1 MRKTFQFLH
10 KKFSLECKISSNPVE
25 RVYWY
30 KDGVALSNHAHH
42 HQHHDKLEQTQFVTE
57 NNNIRVDRYDVSN
70 INDYYKILLTLT
82 VLSAAKEDFGEYQ
95 CCAIN
100 SYGQICSNIFVQ
112 EIKSD
117 QKLNKH
123 HTTNSIATSSSSLI
137 SKLASPSN
145 KDTPNIINSD
155 EGVFEEA
162 ADAKSEYSEDE
173 EAESSS
179 GSNAISNSLDSKDK
193 RRHYLLKSKQFLHLE
208 SQAASSSTSTHLS
221 SVCLIAFSLL
231 LKYC

>member
-1 MRKTFQFLH
+1 M
-10 KKFSLECKISSNPVE
+10 
-25 RVYWY
+25 YWY

-42 HQHHDKLEQTQFVTE
+42 HQKHNPEHHDKLEQTQFVTE

-82 VLSAAKEDFGEYQ
+82 VLSATKEDFGEYQ

-123 HTTNSIATSSSSLI
+123 HTTNSIATLSSFSSSSLI

-162 ADAKSEYSEDE
+162 VDAKSEYSEDE

-208 SQAASSSTSTHLS
+208 SQAASSSTSTHFTS
-221 SVCLIAFSLL
+221 SVCLIVFSLL